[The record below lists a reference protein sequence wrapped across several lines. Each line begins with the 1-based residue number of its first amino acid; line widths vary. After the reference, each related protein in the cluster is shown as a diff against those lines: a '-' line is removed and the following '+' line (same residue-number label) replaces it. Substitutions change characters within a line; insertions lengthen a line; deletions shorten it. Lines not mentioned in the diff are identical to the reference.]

1 MSHSGLKFLQA
12 SVAMRVR
19 SKLHSRAHKVP
30 CLGFHSFISLLSFQP
45 SAPASLIVILLKW
58 PSWFP
63 PQDLCP
69 CCSLW
74 GSFPKI
80 TVLVETVTS
89 DLTTNATSQGH
100 CLTPSN
106 SAFRGQE
113 QHSKYVSLEKMFWG
127 NGKSRKV
134 VPKYEPR
141 VHLKVRCHVHHN
153 RNISLDC
160 LQCFSGLF
168 ASF

>member
-80 TVLVETVTS
+80 TVLVETVTLG
-89 DLTTNATSQGH
+89 LTTNATFSGT
-100 CLTPSN
+100 LPN
-106 SAFRGQE
+106 SFQFCI
-113 QHSKYVSLEKMFWG
+113 Q
-127 NGKSRKV
+127 KSRAALPSISVWK
-134 VPKYEPR
+134 
-141 VHLKVRCHVHHN
+141 RCFGGTGNLGKWYPNMNHVS
-153 RNISLDC
+153 I
-160 LQCFSGLF
+160 
-168 ASF
+168 